1 MTIQIVETKDLKD
14 FLPDGVGITPTPL
27 IDAAKARA
35 LLLNLAAGQSV
46 GPCQMSAATVLY
58 YVVEGQ
64 GHLRVD
70 DEQAKLQTGSLVV
83 VPAGA
88 VRAISAA
95 GQMRIL
101 AVKIL

>member
-1 MTIQIVETKDLKD
+1 M
-14 FLPDGVGITPTPL
+14 GITPTPL
-27 IDAAKARA
+27 IDAGKVCA
-35 LLLNLAAGQSV
+35 LLLNLASGQSV
-46 GPCQMSAATVLY
+46 GPCQMSVTVLY

-70 DEQAKLQTGSLVV
+70 DEQAELQTGSLAV

-95 GQMRIL
+95 GQMRVL
-101 AVKIL
+101 AVQAL